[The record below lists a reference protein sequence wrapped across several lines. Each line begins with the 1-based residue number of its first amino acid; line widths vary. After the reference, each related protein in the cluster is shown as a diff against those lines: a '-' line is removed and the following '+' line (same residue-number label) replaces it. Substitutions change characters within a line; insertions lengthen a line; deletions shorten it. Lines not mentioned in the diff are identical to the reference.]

1 MCNFDRI
8 DVFLTEYTVR
18 TAEIR
23 QKKGVNRRVESFFLS
38 EENRGVESFLSESRQ
53 VSVSEK
59 DFVFC
64 MFLLI
69 RYICC

>member
-1 MCNFDRI
+1 MKKNW
-8 DVFLTEYTVR
+8 LTVR

>member
-1 MCNFDRI
+1 MN
-8 DVFLTEYTVR
+8 VPTVR